1 MADLWREFGLWH
13 FVALVAVVSV
23 LGGMIGSL
31 AKNWRKA
38 HESEHLAALKQ
49 SMVEK
54 GMSAEDIERVINAG
68 RPSKACGDD

>member
-1 MADLWREFGLWH
+1 MSELWKEFGLWH
-13 FVALVAVVSV
+13 FVALVAVVSA
-23 LGGMIGSL
+23 LGGIIGSL
-31 AKNWRKA
+31 AKTWRKT

-68 RPSKACGDD
+68 RPAKTCDE